1 MLIHVP
7 SAPAPTRLL
16 DILGDVRSQLCL
28 QSKGGAMS
36 SCSGCSTMQ
45 HYQAYSEA
53 VEAAVLRQLRACKC
67 RACSLQTVCHSRVQH
82 QWLPSIDLKVLQT
95 WLSALATSTLQAITA
110 ILAVIKRH
118 SFKLHPCIHT
128 TTLAVDCSRSQ
139 LAGSNRCLKSFKHH
153 LSRSAQHRI
162 SHASTAH
169 SVTSLSVQWPAA
181 AAHHSAA
188 PTAATIS
195 GQLRIFINKSQHYQS
210 RFVCCKTLKP

>member
-1 MLIHVP
+1 
-7 SAPAPTRLL
+7 
-16 DILGDVRSQLCL
+16 
-28 QSKGGAMS
+28 MS
-36 SCSGCSTMQ
+36 SCSSCSTMQ

-110 ILAVIKRH
+110 ILAVIKAQLQTARH
-118 SFKLHPCIHT
+118 AST